1 MTLYGNWWTAP
12 LKEEVSNKDIL
23 RIIFTY
29 SRRLFETFLL
39 KHTQAFAIYR
49 LFGKA
54 GRKIRLGSIIRTQH
68 TSLHKHNTCK
78 CVYKNTINV
87 CIYMYVWYIYTC
99 RGNFKKMK
107 CIRIFFL
114 QRINLKI
121 EQYQCKYCCILYR
134 YILIQFHIF
143 HEHTSFIHTCI
154 WYVCLYVCVCVCG
167 VHKTFY

>member
-1 MTLYGNWWTAP
+1 MAKKKVCIVTKLPDNRQTKHTNTRKNRNAFEQHTWQERNGPVVIFMTLDGNWWTAP

-23 RIIFTY
+23 RNIFTY

-68 TSLHKHNTCK
+68 TSLHKHNTCT

-87 CIYMYVWYIYTC
+87 CIYMFVWYIYTC

-121 EQYQCKYCCILYR
+121 EQ
-134 YILIQFHIF
+134 
-143 HEHTSFIHTCI
+143 
-154 WYVCLYVCVCVCG
+154 
-167 VHKTFY
+167 